1 MTGYVRNVVIHT
13 VVMIGVMNYIHG
25 VVIGFIIY
33 VMTDDAGDT
42 MLFIVRD
49 IMHVMVNLMIR
60 VLFIFVFSIRI
71 NIMI

>member
-1 MTGYVRNVVIHT
+1 
-13 VVMIGVMNYIHG
+13 MIGVLNYIHE

-33 VMTDDAGDT
+33 VMTDDAGGT
-42 MLFIVRD
+42 MIFIVRD
-49 IMHVMVNLMIR
+49 VIDVMVNLMIC